1 MFNKK
6 INLFCLISEQL
17 ILGYLLKKN
26 SFNNNFFN
34 ILSINDFYFKNH
46 KIIYSIILKF
56 LNNNEYFDIIILS
69 NIIKNLINIKFSN
82 ILCYLKILI
91 KKNKNIN
98 NIYNYIIL
106 LKNISILRSLFL
118 DINSIIN
125 NFFLSDNDLS
135 DLLKK
140 IEFNLLD
147 INRNVNLIKS
157 NISIIGPIF
166 EKILLDIEIL
176 NKSGIIINGI
186 PTGFINL
193 DKILSGLH
201 NGELI
206 IIAGRPS
213 MGKTALAINIAGN
226 IALNFNLP
234 IIIFSMEMS
243 SNQLCIRILKYISC
257 LNNFDFVENGLSF
270 NKFLELK
277 KIVNNFYSLKIFI
290 DESINLN
297 YNEIRIKSKKIINQY
312 GKLGLIII
320 DYLQLMNSID
330 FNKNR
335 VMEISDISRNLKCLA
350 RELDVPLIA
359 ISQLNRS
366 LEFRNNKRP
375 IMSDLRESGSIEQD
389 ADVILFLYRDEI
401 YNPETLDKGLV
412 EILINK
418 QRNGPTGVVNL
429 LFSDNNLK
437 FNNF

>member
-17 ILGYLLKKN
+17 ILGYLLNNN
-26 SFNNNFFN
+26 SFNNKFLN

-46 KIIYSIILKF
+46 KIIYSTILNF
-56 LNNNEYFDIIILS
+56 LNNNENYDIIILS
-69 NIIKNLINIKFSN
+69 NKIRSLINIKFS
-82 ILCYLKILI
+82 IIFCYLKVLI
-91 KKNKNIN
+91 KKNKKSDNIH
-98 NIYNYIIL
+98 NYIIL
-106 LKNISILRSLFL
+106 IHNISILRSFFFN
-118 DINSIIN
+118 INNIIN
-125 NFFLSDNDLS
+125 DFFLSNNDLN
-135 DLLKK
+135 DLFKK
-140 IEFNLLD
+140 IEFNLLS
-147 INRNVNLIKS
+147 INKNINEVKS

-166 EKILLDIEIL
+166 EKILFDIEIL
-176 NKSGIIINGI
+176 NKSGIIIKGI
-186 PTGFINL
+186 PTGFIKL

-213 MGKTALAINIAGN
+213 MGKTALAINIAVN
-226 IALNFNLP
+226 IALNFDLP

-243 SNQLCIRILKYISC
+243 SDQLCMRILNYISV
-257 LNNFDFVENGLSF
+257 LNKFNFREGNLSF
-270 NKFLELK
+270 NDFLELK

-290 DESINLN
+290 DESISLTS
-297 YNEIRIKSKKIINQY
+297 NEIKLKSKKIINQY
-312 GKLGLIII
+312 GKLGLIIV
-320 DYLQLMNSID
+320 DYLQLMNSVD
-330 FNKNR
+330 SNKNR

-350 RELDVPLIA
+350 RELDVPVIA

-366 LEFRNNKRP
+366 LEFRNDKRP

-389 ADVILFLYRDEI
+389 ADVILFIYRDEI
-401 YNPETLDKGLV
+401 YNPETLNKGLV

-429 LFSDNNLK
+429 LFSNKDLK

>member
-17 ILGYLLKKN
+17 ILGYLLNK
-26 SFNNNFFN
+26 NFFN
-34 ILSINDFYFKNH
+34 DNFLDILSINDFYFKNH
-46 KIIYSIILKF
+46 QIIYSIILKF
-56 LNNNEYFDIIILS
+56 LNNNKYFDIIILS
-69 NIIKNLINIKFSN
+69 GIIKNLINIKFSS
-82 ILCYLKILI
+82 ILLYLKILI
-91 KKNKNIN
+91 KKNKKFN

-106 LKNISILRSLFL
+106 IHNISVLRKFFFN
-118 DINSIIN
+118 INNIIN
-125 NFFLSDNDLS
+125 NFFLSGNDLN
-135 DLLKK
+135 DLLLK
-140 IEFNLLD
+140 IEFNLLN
-147 INRNVNLIKS
+147 INKNINQIKS
-157 NISIIGPIF
+157 DISIIGPIF
-166 EKILLDIEIL
+166 EKILFDIEIL
-176 NKSGIIINGI
+176 NKSGILINGI
-186 PTGFINL
+186 PTGFIKL

-213 MGKTALAINIAGN
+213 MGKTALALNIAGN

-243 SNQLCIRILKYISC
+243 SDQLSIRILNYISC
-257 LNNFDFVENGLSF
+257 LNKFSFREKFLSL
-270 NKFLELK
+270 KDFLELK

-297 YNEIRIKSKKIINQY
+297 YDEIRLKSKKIISQY

-320 DYLQLMNSID
+320 DYLQLMSSID
-330 FNKNR
+330 FSNNR

-350 RELDVPLIA
+350 RELDVPVIA

-418 QRNGPTGVVNL
+418 QRNGPTGVINL
-429 LFSDNNLK
+429 LFSDNNLR